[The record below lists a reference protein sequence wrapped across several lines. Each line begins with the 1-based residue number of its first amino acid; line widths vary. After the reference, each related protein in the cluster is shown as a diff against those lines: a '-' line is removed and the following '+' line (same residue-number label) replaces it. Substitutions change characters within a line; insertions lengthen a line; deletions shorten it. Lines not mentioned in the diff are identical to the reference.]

1 MFETCRML
9 NARFPWAVKGSL
21 AVLALLGPAFAT
33 GFSRAGL
40 AWGLGLGIVAAG
52 LALLPAGETPGEPK
66 PPEPP
71 DEAEAAEPPAAQL
84 GRLSRSVVPLWA
96 RQTANVKTQTEE
108 AITSLV
114 FQFSEIQKSLRHALQ
129 TAGLEGTR
137 TLQTTMEQGDQTLT
151 AVIRELTQGME
162 ARQLLLRQIEELS
175 GITDQLRTMSEEVAA
190 IANQTN
196 LLALNAAIE
205 AAHAKGFGKGF
216 AVVAD
221 EIRKLSEKSG
231 ITGQAITEK
240 VAWVNQSLERTLA
253 SARDFEA
260 QDSALLGRCE
270 TALHGVVSRFSGAAT
285 DLTSSAHQLEEV
297 TRQVDGEISGVL
309 LHLQFQDRVG
319 QILQSVV
326 TDMRKF
332 EGHAGEQDTSLD
344 VDLWLQELERSYT
357 TLEQQ
362 AIHRG
367 EDEAGHRDADI
378 TFF

>member
-1 MFETCRML
+1 
-9 NARFPWAVKGSL
+9 
-21 AVLALLGPAFAT
+21 
-33 GFSRAGL
+33 
-40 AWGLGLGIVAAG
+40 
-52 LALLPAGETPGEPK
+52 
-66 PPEPP
+66 
-71 DEAEAAEPPAAQL
+71 
-84 GRLSRSVVPLWA
+84 
-96 RQTANVKTQTEE
+96 
-108 AITSLV
+108 
-114 FQFSEIQKSLRHALQ
+114 
-129 TAGLEGTR
+129 
-137 TLQTTMEQGDQTLT
+137 MEQGDQTLNQ
-151 AVIRELTQGME
+151 VIQELTRGME

-270 TALHGVVSRFSGAAT
+270 TALHGVVGRFSEAAME
-285 DLTSSAHQLEEV
+285 LTASTHQLEEAA
-297 TRQVDGEISGVL
+297 REVDGEISGVL
-309 LHLQFQDRVG
+309 VHLQFQDRVG

-326 TDMRKF
+326 GDMEKF
-332 EGHAGEQDTSLD
+332 TAHLREQAPDLD
-344 VDLWLQELERSYT
+344 IDQWLRDLEDSYT
-357 TLEQQ
+357 TLEQK

-367 EDEAGHRDADI
+367 ACEAGPQESEI